1 VRLAYDQTGASL
13 LKTGWCVGTN
23 ERTKVETDWPLESL
37 HLVPTLSRPTEEVLE
52 LLSKEASELK
62 PRSHATPTAKPGKES
77 AGAHHTLEQFAEE
90 NFRKAQQV
98 GVGGTTRQKTLIHSA
113 GQGRQGEVLWCHGR
127 EPLRQPLLRSLLG
140 KEELAQEGCMIFSAI
155 LKYMGDLPS
164 RAVRTSTELT
174 DQIFSPPLKHEILRD
189 EVYCQLMR
197 QLTAN
202 KNPMSEERGWELLW
216 MATGLFPP
224 SKNLVKDL
232 ALFQRSHKNS
242 VSADSILRLEKTL
255 KAGQRKFPPHQV
267 EVEGIQHK
275 TTEIWHK
282 VYFPDDTEEAI
293 LVESS
298 TRAQDLCKTLVDQLN
313 LVSGQGFSL
322 FVKMVDKIFSIPE
335 NEFFFDFIRHLSEWV
350 AKARPNRDGST
361 QQYSYQVFFMKKL
374 WINTVPGRDRNADLI
389 FHFHQEVPKFLRG
402 WHSIDVKQAAN
413 LAALLYRTRFGKSK
427 EELGVSAQQGLLQE
441 LVPSDQL
448 NLLKLPDWRKEIDK
462 AHNKHSGISSE
473 DAKVEFLKEVFKLPT
488 FGCTFFEVKQSTDQN
503 YPELL
508 LIAIGK
514 QGVSLID
521 RETKQILVTHAF
533 NKISNWSS
541 GNTYFHMTIG
551 NLVRGSKLL
560 CETALGY
567 KMDDM
572 LTSYTFAMVEAIN
585 KQRTI
590 RARKQL
596 KG

>member
-1 VRLAYDQTGASL
+1 
-13 LKTGWCVGTN
+13 
-23 ERTKVETDWPLESL
+23 
-37 HLVPTLSRPTEEVLE
+37 
-52 LLSKEASELK
+52 
-62 PRSHATPTAKPGKES
+62 
-77 AGAHHTLEQFAEE
+77 
-90 NFRKAQQV
+90 
-98 GVGGTTRQKTLIHSA
+98 
-113 GQGRQGEVLWCHGR
+113 
-127 EPLRQPLLRSLLG
+127 
-140 KEELAQEGCMIFSAI
+140 M
-155 LKYMGDLPS
+155 
-164 RAVRTSTELT
+164 
-174 DQIFSPPLKHEILRD
+174 
-189 EVYCQLMR
+189 
-197 QLTAN
+197 
-202 KNPMSEERGWELLW
+202 
-216 MATGLFPP
+216 
-224 SKNLVKDL
+224 
-232 ALFQRSHKNS
+232 
-242 VSADSILRLEKTL
+242 
-255 KAGQRKFPPHQV
+255 
-267 EVEGIQHK
+267 
-275 TTEIWHK
+275 
-282 VYFPDDTEEAI
+282 
-293 LVESS
+293 
-298 TRAQDLCKTLVDQLN
+298 
-313 LVSGQGFSL
+313 
-322 FVKMVDKIFSIPE
+322 
-335 NEFFFDFIRHLSEWV
+335 
-350 AKARPNRDGST
+350 
-361 QQYSYQVFFMKKL
+361 
-374 WINTVPGRDRNADLI
+374 
-389 FHFHQEVPKFLRG
+389 PKFLRG

-413 LAALLYRTRFGKSK
+413 LAALLYRTRWTLCPSASPFIFIFYSFIKIVIRFGKSK